1 MHEFGYKR
9 TIRHSVV
16 YVLASW
22 ALDDFGDL
30 LDRFGELISW
40 GHINLV

>member
-1 MHEFGYKR
+1 MHEFEYKKTSR
-9 TIRHSVV
+9 QSVV

-22 ALDDFGDL
+22 TLYDFGDL
-30 LDRFGELISW
+30 LDRFGELIRW